1 MSFCT
6 NCGKPYH
13 GQPKFCQSCGMP
25 LEPEIGSVTAP
36 PPPMPAYPNQPVPGE
51 MVGSI
56 VPGLLMNNAKGT
68 KDTYYVFITGSRS
81 IFAKITSQVAQSAM
95 QMKKDAQQAKGMG
108 VFGRW
113 KDQVAGP
120 NMYLERYKTMT
131 PGQILAES
139 AENFAIENSQIQMV
153 RYKFYFRDEDP
164 SEWYLEFLHSG
175 GIFKFSTQSDPEK
188 PLKQAFGAKFVKIK

>member
-1 MSFCT
+1 M
-6 NCGKPYH
+6 
-13 GQPKFCQSCGMP
+13 
-25 LEPEIGSVTAP
+25 L
-36 PPPMPAYPNQPVPGE
+36 
-51 MVGSI
+51 
-56 VPGLLMNNAKGT
+56 
-68 KDTYYVFITGSRS
+68 SRRKAWG
-81 IFAKITSQVAQSAM
+81 F
-95 QMKKDAQQAKGMG
+95 
-108 VFGRW
+108 FGRW

-120 NMYLERYKTMT
+120 DLYLERYKTMT

-175 GIFKFSTQSDPEK
+175 GIFKFSTQIDPEK